1 MISMNLFG
9 EELEIILRSTEK
21 EGANSP
27 TILFGNGIA
36 HDVHAPQCAAQHCR
50 VLWCGCGLRRIL
62 RTHGDRPVHGLVL
75 LLKPSPNRESHLGG
89 FETSGGQFLRVAVGH
104 RALPVT
110 RDDGVRG
117 SALIVIRGLACLP

>member
-1 MISMNLFG
+1 MISMNLFS
-9 EELEIILRSTEK
+9 EELEIHIEK

-27 TILFGNGIA
+27 TILFGNGLA

-75 LLKPSPNRESHLGG
+75 LLKPSPNRE
-89 FETSGGQFLRVAVGH
+89 RVIWAVLKPAGDNFYG
-104 RALPVT
+104 LLLVT
-110 RDDGVRG
+110 EL
-117 SALIVIRGLACLP
+117 SP

>member
-27 TILFGNGIA
+27 TILFGNGLA

-50 VLWCGCGLRRIL
+50 VPGVAAADPKNPWGS
-62 RTHGDRPVHGLVL
+62 VHGLVL
-75 LLKPSPNRESHLGG
+75 LLKPSPNRE
-89 FETSGGQFLRVAVGH
+89 RVIWAVLKPAGDNFYG
-104 RALPVT
+104 LLLVT
-110 RDDGVRG
+110 EL
-117 SALIVIRGLACLP
+117 SP